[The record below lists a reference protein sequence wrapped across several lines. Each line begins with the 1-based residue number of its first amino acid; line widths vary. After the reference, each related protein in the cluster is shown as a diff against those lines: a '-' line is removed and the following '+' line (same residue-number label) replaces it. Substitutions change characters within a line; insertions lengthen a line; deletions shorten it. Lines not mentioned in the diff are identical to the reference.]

1 MEQKPSK
8 DQKEK
13 QNELNEI
20 LKRNEYFIAQQK
32 LSEEEIEKLKNEN
45 DAKKEQIKTKTGP
58 ELFEFIIN
66 ELKDYIKSQEQT
78 QEIAKEKQNLEN
90 EINNAYYKAKQAV
103 QNTKEVEMTN
113 KEIISKIKAINDQKN
128 EIEKKT

>member
-8 DQKEK
+8 EKNEAEK

-20 LKRNEYFIAQQK
+20 LKRNEYFIAIQK
-32 LSEEEIEKLKNEN
+32 QSEEEIEKLKKENE
-45 DAKKEQIKTKTGP
+45 AKKEQLKTKAGP
-58 ELFEFIIN
+58 ELFEFVIN

-78 QEIAKEKQNLEN
+78 QEIVSEKQNLEN

-103 QNTKEVEMTN
+103 QHTKEVELTN
-113 KEIISKIKAINDQKN
+113 KDIISKIKAINEQKN
-128 EIEKKT
+128 AK